1 MLINTNEYTWRILMA
16 VYTCIYIYTLYRPL
30 PAWPEAGRAKT
41 SRAAVFINM
50 IKPISE
56 RNAHASLNVPWT
68 CLIQIH
74 VSAMEG
80 QREREWE
87 RERKESHFTA
97 QIEIVRLSFS
107 LLAWISFRPL
117 PTIDAGCMCLKI
129 VYAQNY
135 NVNLEDSLSSCLDV
149 PW

>member
-1 MLINTNEYTWRILMA
+1 
-16 VYTCIYIYTLYRPL
+16 
-30 PAWPEAGRAKT
+30 
-41 SRAAVFINM
+41 M

-80 QREREWE
+80 EREIEKE

-97 QIEIVRLSFS
+97 QIEIVRITRTLSAFQQLCLSLSLFFS
-107 LLAWISFRPL
+107 LGKNFF
-117 PTIDAGCMCLKI
+117 
-129 VYAQNY
+129 
-135 NVNLEDSLSSCLDV
+135 
-149 PW
+149 